1 MNKELVE
8 QLWDSFQF
16 LGGNKEAFETCLNA
30 VYVEA
35 KLPNLVPSTFHETMQ
50 LRPDY

>member
-1 MNKELVE
+1 MNKDLID

-16 LGGNKEAFETCLNA
+16 LGKDKEAFEECMNA

-35 KLPNLVPSTFHETMQ
+35 NIQRMPSTFHQNMQ
-50 LRPDY
+50 LQPDY

>member
-1 MNKELVE
+1 MNKDLID

-16 LGGNKEAFETCLNA
+16 LGKDREAFETCLNA

>member
-1 MNKELVE
+1 MNKDLVN

-16 LGGNKEAFETCLNA
+16 LGKDKEAFETCL
-30 VYVEA
+30 EA
-35 KLPNLVPSTFHETMQ
+35 ALVGTKLPNLVPSTFHETMQ